1 MIKTVTFALAASTA
15 LLGASLAAEPSG
27 DSGRKLTASLSG
39 ANEVPGPG
47 DADGMGSFT
56 ARINPGQGQ
65 LCYTLSVQMIDAAG
79 AAHIHNGAAGVAG
92 GVAVALTAPAAGA
105 TEQCTT
111 ITRELAMELVQNPQ
125 NYYVNVHNAAF
136 PGGAIRGQLSK

>member
-1 MIKTVTFALAASTA
+1 MIRTATIGLAASAA
-15 LLGASLAAEPSG
+15 LLGTSLPAGATN
-27 DSGRKLTASLSG
+27 DSGRKLSATLNGAS
-39 ANEVPGPG
+39 EVPGPG
-47 DADGMGSFT
+47 DADGAGSFT

-65 LCYTLSVQMIDAAG
+65 LCYTLSARMIDAAS
-79 AAHIHNGAAGVAG
+79 AAHIHTGAVSVAG
-92 GVAVALTAPAAGA
+92 SVAVALTAPTASA

-111 ITRELAMELVQNPQ
+111 ITRELALDLIQNPQ